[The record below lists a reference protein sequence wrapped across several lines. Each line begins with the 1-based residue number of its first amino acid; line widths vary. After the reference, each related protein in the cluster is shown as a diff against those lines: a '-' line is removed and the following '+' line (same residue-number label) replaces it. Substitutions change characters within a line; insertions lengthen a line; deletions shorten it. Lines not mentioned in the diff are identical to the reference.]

1 MTNKNNLYPIQTSND
16 RKKKR
21 IKGNKH
27 IKCKLEANDW
37 EKILDTFNI

>member
-1 MTNKNNLYPIQTSND
+1 MSMTNKNNLYPIQTSD

-27 IKCKLEANDW
+27 IKCKLEAND
-37 EKILDTFNI
+37 